1 MFSSSSSQIL
11 LIVVLFSGTPIRI
24 ERWSPPNLTMNYTV
38 YRSPDLQSSSFYV
51 PESPP
56 RTSTFQRDSEA
67 MEHNDDERFKK
78 KSLGFRLDYARDAPC
93 SGRSEESNAKGA
105 DV

>member
-1 MFSSSSSQIL
+1 
-11 LIVVLFSGTPIRI
+11 
-24 ERWSPPNLTMNYTV
+24 MNYTV
-38 YRSPDLQSSSFYV
+38 YRSPGLQSSSFYV

-67 MEHNDDERFKK
+67 MEHDDDERFKK
-78 KSLGFRLDYARDAPC
+78 KSFGFRLDCARDARG
-93 SGRSEESNAKGA
+93 SGRSEESHAKGA

>member
-11 LIVVLFSGTPIRI
+11 LIVLLFSGTPIRI

-38 YRSPDLQSSSFYV
+38 YRPPHLKSPSFYV

-56 RTSTFQRDSEA
+56 RTSTFQRDC
-67 MEHNDDERFKK
+67 
-78 KSLGFRLDYARDAPC
+78 ARDAAG
-93 SGRSEESNAKGA
+93 SGRSEESKAKGA

>member
-11 LIVVLFSGTPIRI
+11 LIVLLFSGTPIRI

-38 YRSPDLQSSSFYV
+38 YRSPGLQSSSFYV

-67 MEHNDDERFKK
+67 MEHDDDERFKK
-78 KSLGFRLDYARDAPC
+78 KSLGFRLDCARDAPG

>member
-1 MFSSSSSQIL
+1 MFSSSSSQTL

-38 YRSPDLQSSSFYV
+38 YRSPYLQSSSFYV

-56 RTSTFQRDSEA
+56 RTSTFQRDC
-67 MEHNDDERFKK
+67 
-78 KSLGFRLDYARDAPC
+78 ARDAPG
-93 SGRSEESNAKGA
+93 SGRSEESKAKGA